1 MRIFFLGLVFICL
14 ISCSEKETPGG
25 IKFTVLKKGDG
36 VEVETGKYVLVHM
49 VLHNHKDSLLL
60 STYTNEQPM
69 IIAMPDGSMAKDPGE
84 FGVIKMLTKGDC
96 VTFKLPAKTVF
107 TNRRRAVP
115 KDIDPAGLFTFVLHL
130 KETWTLEEVNNYQA
144 EQSKKMNQKQL
155 TIDSAIISDYLKTNN
170 LTALST
176 SSGLRYII
184 QKAGVGETAKKGN
197 VAYIHYAGFLL
208 DGKIFDTSLA
218 EVAKANNFNNGPRN
232 EPYRV
237 SVAMQEV
244 VAGWD
249 EMIQLMNKGMKVTV
263 FIPSYLGYGAQGS
276 GIVPPNAVMKFDM
289 ELVELK

>member
-1 MRIFFLGLVFICL
+1 MSGTCECDRKRPYDP
-14 ISCSEKETPGG
+14 EPHAT
-25 IKFTVLKKGDG
+25 
-36 VEVETGKYVLVHM
+36 
-49 VLHNHKDSLLL
+49 NNQQQA
-60 STYTNEQPM
+60 NEQAARLAE
-69 IIAMPDGSMAKDPGE
+69 IEARKGTVAHLLEAYRASLEGRHAYRETESVFRRLPDSFLNLYAKDVKPE
-84 FGVIKMLTKGDC
+84 NITK
-96 VTFKLPAKTVF
+96 
-107 TNRRRAVP
+107 
-115 KDIDPAGLFTFVLHL
+115 
-130 KETWTLEEVNNYQA
+130 
-144 EQSKKMNQKQL
+144 
-155 TIDSAIISDYLKTNN
+155 IISDYLKTNN

-184 QKAGVGETAKKGN
+184 QKAGVGEAAKKGN